1 MITIKTLNPNDFG
14 KNILVEDCQKIKIKD
29 FLRTCRT
36 ELKKTILNS
45 EIEMMGMNIGL
56 ATSKTCFNGIRFWF
70 MCPQCNK
77 RAGVLFSH
85 PITNKIGCRTC
96 LKLNYKKRRYK
107 GMIEE
112 KAATNFNNA
121 KSQRLVK
128 TYQPEDMKQ

>member
-1 MITIKTLNPNDFG
+1 MKTLNPNDFG

-36 ELKKTILNS
+36 ELKRVILNS
-45 EIEMMGMNIGL
+45 EIETMGMNIGL

-112 KAATNFNNA
+112 TTAIKNH
-121 KSQRLVK
+121 Q
-128 TYQPEDMKQ
+128 Q